1 MTQLISRKTVI
12 LGKIENTATY
22 GTDSVPTG
30 AANAMTVRNLS
41 LSPLVVNRVSR
52 DIVRPFL
59 GNSEQLTA
67 SESVQLSFEVEV
79 AGAGAAGTVPKWGP
93 LMRACGMS
101 ETISAGVS
109 VVYQPVSSAF
119 DSVSLYYNLDGRRHR
134 LLGARGTVALR
145 WAIDEIPV
153 FAFQFTGLYAAP
165 TDSAESGVSYTG
177 WQVPSVVTNTNTTA
191 LAIHGYT
198 GALMSELTIDL
209 ANEVQFRPVVG
220 ASNAV
225 LITNRAPAG
234 SITLD
239 SDLVASWDPWT
250 KIRAGTLAALSI
262 TQGTAAGNRVK
273 VDAPRVQLGN
283 PTMGD
288 RLGIATEQFPLT
300 LMPNTGN
307 DELVITVS

>member
-1 MTQLISRKTVI
+1 MTQLLSRKTVI
-12 LGKIENTATY
+12 LAKTETTY

-52 DIVRPFL
+52 DIVRPYL
-59 GNSEQLTA
+59 GNSEQLAA

-101 ETISAGVS
+101 ETVSSGVS
-109 VVYQPVSSAF
+109 VTYQPVSASF
-119 DSVSLYYNLDGRRHR
+119 DAVSIYFNLDGRRHR
-134 LLGARGTVALR
+134 LLGARGTVSLQM
-145 WAIDEIPV
+145 AIDEIPV

-165 TDSAESGVSYTG
+165 TDSAESGVAYTG
-177 WQVPSVVTNTNTTA
+177 WQVPVVVTNTNTTQ
-191 LAIHGYT
+191 LSFHGYT
-198 GALMSELTIDL
+198 GALMSELSIEL

-220 ASNAV
+220 AANAV

-239 SDLVASWDPWT
+239 ADLVAQWNPWT
-250 KIRAGTLAALSI
+250 RISGGTLAALSV
-262 TQGTAAGNRVK
+262 TQGIVAGNRVK
-273 VDAPRVQLGN
+273 IDAPKVQIGN

-288 RLGIATEQFPLT
+288 RLGIATEQYPLT
-300 LMPNTGN
+300 LMPNAGN